1 MTDFHRGD
9 LVALDDG
16 ERWTVAA
23 TLVPGD
29 DEVSLCRTGADW
41 LPLAETARVPA
52 TRLRLVQAA
61 ILRTQ
66 GKGADID
73 YILREDR
80 RRASRAAA
88 GDPTDPTVVRA
99 SGVTDLGNVPFDVP
113 VITEIVPGL
122 WQGGCQSGLVLPA
135 SISHLVSLYQ
145 GESFTVRHA
154 LASTRSV
161 RMLDSTTQDVGG
173 VDAIAMWV
181 NECRASGPVL
191 VHCQSGLN
199 RSGLIVARALTL
211 DGMPPADAVALIRER
226 RSPACLSNP
235 AFLGWVLGCGNTA
248 TERSRP

>member
-1 MTDFHRGD
+1 M
-9 LVALDDG
+9 
-16 ERWTVAA
+16 
-23 TLVPGD
+23 
-29 DEVSLCRTGADW
+29 
-41 LPLAETARVPA
+41 
-52 TRLRLVQAA
+52 
-61 ILRTQ
+61 
-66 GKGADID
+66 
-73 YILREDR
+73 
-80 RRASRAAA
+80 
-88 GDPTDPTVVRA
+88 
-99 SGVTDLGNVPFDVP
+99 TDLGNVPFDVP
-113 VITEIVPGL
+113 VISEIVPGL